1 VVLGLDVDMPTNLIS
16 NKPCWRNIDM
26 AMLDVDLGTLKDKA
40 AGDLW
45 PAARGIVDGL
55 PRSGFGKKAA
65 GYWGP
70 ELYTMRKDLRP
81 LRLALVGGKADVENY
96 NLVRFVYRC
105 AISNRRFDHIK
116 ECLAKA
122 ADPEIFLLC
131 RQLESRRVLP
141 GMDDG
146 LGGHVHR
153 HEDISDLIAR

>member
-1 VVLGLDVDMPTNLIS
+1 MSTGIRRLFRIQDSGSRRPYSQRDIHDRFGCIENECS
-16 NKPCWRNIDM
+16 
-26 AMLDVDLGTLKDKA
+26 
-40 AGDLW
+40 W

-96 NLVRFVYRC
+96 NLVRFVYRY

-122 ADPEIFLLC
+122 ADLEIFLLC